1 MINLQS
7 EKVKI
12 MCIKKGDYVY
22 IKNYP
27 CKVLQTKMFK
37 RGKLGDYK
45 YYLSG
50 IDIITNKMYEQVM
63 NYECGEIFVSK
74 IIDKRLEEIIK
85 VEKWKHSFL
94 DSLNI
99 LAWDNACFIFRK
111 GIKQNLIY

>member
-12 MCIKKGDYVY
+12 IRIKKGDYVH

-27 CKVLQTKMFK
+27 CQVLQTKRFK
-37 RGKLGDYK
+37 SGKLGDYK

-74 IIDKRLEEIIK
+74 IIDERLEEIIK
-85 VEKWKHSFL
+85 VEKWKQSFL
-94 DSLNI
+94 GILNI
-99 LAWDNACFIFRK
+99 LTWDTA
-111 GIKQNLIY
+111 